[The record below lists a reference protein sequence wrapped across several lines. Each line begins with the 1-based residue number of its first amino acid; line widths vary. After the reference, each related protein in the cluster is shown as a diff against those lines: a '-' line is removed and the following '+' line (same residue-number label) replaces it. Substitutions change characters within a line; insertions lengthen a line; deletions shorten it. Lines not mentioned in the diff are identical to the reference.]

1 MSHRSLPSKSTR
13 QPHSSPGSS
22 RFMAGPEQRPCGATL
37 TSNFRSCAE
46 NGQRSLAASR
56 SIKWNPSSLASRIDS
71 QRVTTITSGPTSREC
86 YRFSRQ
92 ISHQQPTK
100 FSRVAFRSLSGAKSS
115 AEQLEKSQ
123 AKPQWQSCAAVPAS
137 SKTGRAT
144 EDKAMT
150 LQQIAQEWLDAQKM
164 RQEARELSNK
174 SLTKKFECS
183 RGAIARIANC
193 MPCRV
198 PEEDQI
204 LIRQCIAE
212 RDRLKSLASKSTIV
226 GLCRRH
232 KIGRERFIST
242 LIEMG
247 EWEDAA

>member
-1 MSHRSLPSKSTR
+1 
-13 QPHSSPGSS
+13 
-22 RFMAGPEQRPCGATL
+22 
-37 TSNFRSCAE
+37 
-46 NGQRSLAASR
+46 
-56 SIKWNPSSLASRIDS
+56 
-71 QRVTTITSGPTSREC
+71 
-86 YRFSRQ
+86 
-92 ISHQQPTK
+92 
-100 FSRVAFRSLSGAKSS
+100 
-115 AEQLEKSQ
+115 
-123 AKPQWQSCAAVPAS
+123 
-137 SKTGRAT
+137 
-144 EDKAMT
+144 MT
-150 LQQIAQEWLDAQKM
+150 HKEIAQEWLDAQKM
-164 RQEARELSNK
+164 RKEARELSNK
-174 SLTKKFECS
+174 SLAKKFECS
-183 RGAIARIANC
+183 RDAIARIANC